1 MDVHNDFR
9 FVKPLS
15 KGCGLRLSRI
25 GTLDA
30 HCASVQNE
38 HVVCVR
44 VDGAPIAEMVCS
56 PDHLDEL
63 AVGRLLSEGV
73 VESAR
78 DIADVHVDRS
88 GTQVSVRLAA
98 DVRETCP
105 GAAQPEAAGRKA
117 GKDTARTS
125 TASTID
131 TCGNAGA
138 GLSRTLA
145 DARPVTPVPWDPSWV
160 FALADRLGRDTP
172 MHKATF
178 GAHSCMLSLHG
189 RLVCCREDLGRHN
202 AFDKALGH
210 ALMHGIDLGS
220 CILFTSGRVPVDMVT
235 KAVRA
240 RIPVVAS
247 KAVPTNLTLELAR
260 TYDLTLVCSAHSD
273 SLVVYNDPLGCA
285 GRAAAALGRTAG

>member
-15 KGCGLRLSRI
+15 KGCGMRLSRA
-25 GTLDA
+25 GSLDA

-38 HVVCVR
+38 HVVRVR

-73 VESAR
+73 VRSAH
-78 DIADVHVDRS
+78 DIANVHVDES
-88 GTQVSVRLAA
+88 GTQVSVRLTAESREARLSAA
-98 DVRETCP
+98 R
-105 GAAQPEAAGRKA
+105 RKA
-117 GKDTARTS
+117 GNDAPS
-125 TASTID
+125 DDMASTID

-138 GLSRTLA
+138 RLSCALA

-235 KAVRA
+235 KAIRA

-260 TYDLTLVCSAHSD
+260 TYDLTLICSAHSD

-285 GRAAAALGRTAG
+285 ERCPAALGRTAG